1 VPEIS
6 VIITTYNRAQLL
18 EQAIESVLA
27 QSYKNFEVIVVDD
40 GSEDETS
47 RIVKRF
53 KVKYIFQKNSGISK
67 ARNTGVE
74 FSKGRLIAFL
84 DSDDLWKP
92 EKLKIQKKFMDENPH
107 IPLCYTDEIW
117 LKGRVLK
124 NQKKIHQKFGGD
136 IFERSLKL
144 CIISP
149 SSVMIRREIF
159 EEFKFDEKLPVC
171 EDYDLWL
178 RICAKYEVGYIPQ
191 KLIIKRSICEQLSKK
206 YKAMDR
212 FRIYAIR
219 KILKTHISFKKRRLA
234 LEELRTKCRI
244 VANGALKRGKFFR
257 FLKYKLIPLLAK

>member
-1 VPEIS
+1 MPEIS
-6 VIITTYNRAQLL
+6 VIITTYNRANLL
-18 EQAIESVLA
+18 EQAIESILA

-40 GSEDETS
+40 GSEDNTFE
-47 RIVKRF
+47 IAKEF
-53 KVKYIFQKNSGISK
+53 PVKYIFQKNSGVSK
-67 ARNTGVE
+67 ARNTGIE
-74 FSKGRLIAFL
+74 ISKGRLIAFL

-92 EKLKIQKKFMDENPH
+92 KKLEIQKKFMDKNPH

-117 LKGRVLK
+117 LKDSVFK
-124 NQKKIHQKFGGD
+124 NQRKIHQKSGGD
-136 IFERSLKL
+136 IFERCLKL

-159 EEFKFDEKLPVC
+159 EEFKFDERMPVC

-191 KLIIKRSICEQLSKK
+191 RLIIKRSICSQLSKK
-206 YKAMDR
+206 YEAMDR

-219 KILKTHISFKKRRLA
+219 KVLKTQLPSEKKKLA
-234 LEELRTKCRI
+234 MEELKRKSKI
-244 VANGALKRGKFFR
+244 VSNGALKRKKVFR